1 MGRKI
6 NKSKEQD
13 RITVT
18 KKDKQILKDQREL

>member
-1 MGRKI
+1 MRRKI

-18 KKDKQILKDQREL
+18 KKAKQILKHQREL